1 MRNIFFIF
9 AALTLFVLSGC
20 LIFSGRAISAE
31 TNAAQAV
38 KYQKITSDEAKQMM
52 DDGEAFILLDVRTE
66 EEFEANR
73 IEGAVLIPNNEII
86 ERAPTELPDKD
97 ARILIYC
104 RSGRRSA
111 QAAHDLI
118 NLGYTE
124 IFDFGGIIDWPY
136 ETLDGNF

>member
-1 MRNIFFIF
+1 MRKIFFVCSVI
-9 AALTLFVLSGC
+9 TVLIIGGC
-20 LIFSGRAISAE
+20 LNNMGHALPAE

-38 KYQKITSDEAKQMM
+38 KYQKITSEEARQMM

-66 EEFEANR
+66 EEFETNR
-73 IEGAVLIPNNEII
+73 IEGAVLIPNYEIK
-86 ERAPTELPDKD
+86 ERASTELSDKN

-118 NLGYTE
+118 NMGYTNV
-124 IFDFGGIIDWPY
+124 FDFGGIIDWPY
-136 ETLDGNF
+136 ETVSE